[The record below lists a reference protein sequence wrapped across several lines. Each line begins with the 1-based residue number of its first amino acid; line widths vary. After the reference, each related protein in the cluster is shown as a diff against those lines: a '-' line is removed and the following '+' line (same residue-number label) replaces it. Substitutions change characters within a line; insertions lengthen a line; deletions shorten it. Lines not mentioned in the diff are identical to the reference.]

1 MCCCEAGSHIGE
13 SLLRGRS
20 FAADDHTLSRQSMGT
35 VIRMGGMVSGHM
47 LTVTIPGV
55 DEGDL
60 AGTR

>member
-1 MCCCEAGSHIGE
+1 
-13 SLLRGRS
+13 
-20 FAADDHTLSRQSMGT
+20 MGT